1 MSCVWMVRM
10 LGVSYL
16 TAPWC
21 APCKTFGPTIEKVA
35 EELNIEV
42 DKIDVDLNPEKA
54 MEFGIMSVPA
64 TVWWKDGQY
73 IRSFMGAMTEPQL
86 RSFVANLA

>member
-1 MSCVWMVRM
+1 MI
-10 LGVSYL
+10 GVSYL

-21 APCKTFGPTIEKVA
+21 APCTVFGPSLEKVA

-42 DKIDVDLNPEKA
+42 DKINVDMNPEKA
-54 MEFGIMSVPA
+54 VEFGIMSVPA

-73 IRSFMGAMTEPQL
+73 VKMKIGAMTEPVL
-86 RSFVANLA
+86 RQFIAAL

>member
-1 MSCVWMVRM
+1 M

-21 APCKTFGPTIEKVA
+21 GPCKSFGPTIEKVA
-35 EELNIEV
+35 DELNIDV

-54 MEFGIMSVPA
+54 VEFGIMSVPA
-64 TVWWKDGQY
+64 TVWWKDGHY
-73 IRSFMGAMTEPQL
+73 VAMKIGAMTEPQL
-86 RSFVANLA
+86 RTFVANLA